1 MGDGGDGAEGAGF
14 GGEAGSL
21 HAHLPDAQ
29 DLAVVADCE
38 RALLQGAVRGDRES
52 ATLLL
57 HKDFR
62 EVGQSG
68 RIWDRESILD
78 LMEDEQEAGRPVVR
92 AEDIATSALGP
103 GVAMVTY
110 DSVSPTGRAHRTSIW
125 VHQNGRWQLRAHHG
139 TPVPDQT
146 GADQA

>member
-1 MGDGGDGAEGAGF
+1 VAE
-14 GGEAGSL
+14 
-21 HAHLPDAQ
+21 LPTDE
-29 DLAVVADCE
+29 DLEVVADCE
-38 RALLQGAVRGDRES
+38 RALLEGAVRGDRES

-78 LMEDEQEAGRPVVR
+78 HMEDEQEAGRPVVR
-92 AEDIATSALGP
+92 AEDIETSALGP

-125 VHQNGRWQLRAHHG
+125 VHESGRWQLRAHHG
-139 TPVPDQT
+139 TPAPDRT
-146 GADQA
+146 GVDQA